1 MRETGYDVAKVDQID
16 ADVTAL
22 AAEYDENAQR
32 EVDEAK
38 NAINAYKLRIE
49 LYRKVNRMIRIL
61 DKNNKKSNDNP
72 LAIEAKKPTV
82 VYGPYGPYVV
92 HIEANDQDEDDY
104 FYEQ

>member
-22 AAEYDENAQR
+22 AADYDENAQQ
-32 EVDEAK
+32 EVEEAK
-38 NAINAYKLRIE
+38 NAINTYKLRME
-49 LYRKVNRMIRIL
+49 LYRKVNRMIRLL
-61 DKNNKKSNDNP
+61 DKNDKRSGGNP
-72 LAIEAKKPTV
+72 LAIEAKKPHV

-92 HIEANDQDEDDY
+92 SAEADDEDDDY